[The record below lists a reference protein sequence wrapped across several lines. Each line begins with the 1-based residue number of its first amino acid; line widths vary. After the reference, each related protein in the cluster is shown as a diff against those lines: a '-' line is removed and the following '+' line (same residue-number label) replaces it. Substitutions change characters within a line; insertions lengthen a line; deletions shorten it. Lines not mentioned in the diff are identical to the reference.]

1 MAVENSRFFQWIH
14 GDKRGDIQIFDKI
27 EEEDNNIYICFKGGS
42 RINEIF
48 VAPLN
53 QQDLTGKLMAE
64 IDHPSNFWK
73 FQEEIVG
80 QEDEKWETN
89 ANGENVCV
97 QPYVP
102 GKRVARAI
110 PPRPS
115 GPRSSNFGM
124 ISTPPAPP
132 VVVEVE
138 KFKINVDESDPV
150 FILMQKSKKIDQE
163 IEMTLVVAM
172 PPKNLYN
179 IAKESFELGAQKTV
193 EYILKNIEIKDIKEA
208 LKTAITNMYE
218 SSDKET
224 LT

>member
-1 MAVENSRFFQWIH
+1 MAIESRWFQWIH
-14 GDKRGDIQIFDKI
+14 GERRGEILMFDKI
-27 EEEDNNIYICFKGGS
+27 EEEGGNIYVCFKDGS
-42 RINEIF
+42 RMNEIF

-53 QQDLTGKLMAE
+53 QQDLSGKLMAE

-102 GKRVARAI
+102 GKKVARAI
-110 PPRPS
+110 PPKLS

-124 ISTPPAPP
+124 ITAPP
-132 VVVEVE
+132 PKPVIVEVE
-138 KFKINVDESDPV
+138 KLMSDVDENDPV
-150 FILMQKSKKIDQE
+150 FILMQKSKKVNQE
-163 IEMTLVVAM
+163 IEMTLVVSM

-179 IAKESFELGAQKTV
+179 IAKESFEFGDKKCV

-218 SSDKET
+218 NSDKEASA
-224 LT
+224 